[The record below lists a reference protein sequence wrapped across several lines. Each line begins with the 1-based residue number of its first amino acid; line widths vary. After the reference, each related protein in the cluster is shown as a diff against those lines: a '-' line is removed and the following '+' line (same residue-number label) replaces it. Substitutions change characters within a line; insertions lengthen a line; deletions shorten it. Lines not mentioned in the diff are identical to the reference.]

1 MKVTSNVFLQLKTD
15 PKWAKK
21 VLSFFAAANAQEQ
34 TRIIAAAQV
43 ASSIETSH
51 FAAEKLFPPELL
63 FFCENSEVTV
73 PAFLEAMSEHIK
85 LGDPNNAARVLLELN
100 SVVSILHEMKT
111 AIELAK
117 TELQALKRQINA
129 AKRERNN
136 LFRLAEEE
144 GTLQLADVMLGLSLL
159 SPKAIERLNEEKT
172 PEHDVDWYESL
183 PQALTAENLRTAWLA
198 LSLGDAEAELKKLM
212 WGPQDARSLLV
223 IAAGM
228 SLHGMDTA
236 ERFQERHMELLAE
249 HEAYGKVS
257 MELDIAYGV

>member
-1 MKVTSNVFLQLKTD
+1 MKVTSNVFLQLKAD

-21 VLSFFAAANAQEQ
+21 ALSFFAAANAQEQ

-43 ASSIETSH
+43 SSSIETSH

-73 PAFLEAMSEHIK
+73 PAFLEAMSEHMK
-85 LGDPNNAARVLLELN
+85 LSDPNNAARVLLELN

-172 PEHDVDWYESL
+172 PEHDVDWFESL

-212 WGPQDARSLLV
+212 WSPQDARSLLV